1 MILGEPISFFF
12 TSQGEASNQTWAGDF
27 KVKPVLSFAG
37 LAQADLARRQ
47 FMGFPDNENTVAE
60 EIRNLAVMLSQV
72 KARIVDAPSWYKDS
86 RDLLDFV
93 DSNTIIEL
101 FTKLMAVENE
111 YRARL
116 TKSANTALAE
126 MKIETK

>member
-1 MILGEPISFFF
+1 
-12 TSQGEASNQTWAGDF
+12 
-27 KVKPVLSFAG
+27 
-37 LAQADLARRQ
+37 
-47 FMGFPDNENTVAE
+47 
-60 EIRNLAVMLSQV
+60 MLSQV